1 MTPPRLPSAGSAFK
15 RPEGHFAAALIE
27 QLDIVKAGI
36 AKLAIPRCNLVSM
49 TGTEMQT
56 ALNGYL
62 NALYDFS
69 PELVGGELPDA
80 DFYLV

>member
-1 MTPPRLPSAGSAFK
+1 
-15 RPEGHFAAALIE
+15 
-27 QLDIVKAGI
+27 
-36 AKLAIPRCNLVSM
+36 M

-62 NALYDFS
+62 NALYDFN